1 MVAPDGPRQRGRRL
15 SDALFFPILTL
26 IHDPR
31 FQPWSV
37 PNSPSPMNAI
47 PSSPKPGLGWA
58 IGTIA
63 AIVATL
69 AVNTLS
75 NLYPPGGQNV
85 GEISNTV
92 LAGVLITPANYAFI
106 IWGVIYLGLIAY
118 AVYQFHPERRTDP
131 QIQRVNQWLI
141 IACVAQ
147 VIWIF
152 LFTFQWFAASILA
165 MLIILGSLIQIYLIL
180 DIGRSRTSR
189 QRRWMAHIPFSLYL
203 GWIAVATIVNIA
215 ATLYAAGWGGWGV
228 SPVAWTVVMIAVSVI
243 LGAVMLGQ
251 RRDVTFGL
259 VLIWALGAIAQRH
272 SDQPAL
278 WMTALAGMAILA
290 LGSLWSLRRPH
301 LGTTA

>member
-1 MVAPDGPRQRGRRL
+1 MPSAPKSGFGL
-15 SDALFFPILTL
+15 
-26 IHDPR
+26 
-31 FQPWSV
+31 
-37 PNSPSPMNAI
+37 AI
-47 PSSPKPGLGWA
+47 A
-58 IGTIA
+58 TIV

-106 IWGVIYLGLIAY
+106 IWGVIYLGLLAY

-131 QIQRVNQWLI
+131 QIQRVNQGLI
-141 IACVAQ
+141 LACVAQ

-165 MLIILGSLIQIYLIL
+165 MLVILASLIQIYRTL
-180 DIGRSRTSR
+180 DIGRSRASR

-215 ATLYAAGWGGWGV
+215 ASLYAAGWGGWGI
-228 SPVAWTVVMIAVSVI
+228 SPVAWTVVMMVVAIL
-243 LGAVMLGQ
+243 LGAVVLWQ
-251 RRDVTFGL
+251 RRDVTFAL
-259 VLIWALGAIAQRH
+259 VFVWALGAIAQRH
-272 SDQPAL
+272 SDQAAL
-278 WMTALAGMAILA
+278 WIAALGGMVLLG
-290 LGSLWSLRRPH
+290 LGSLWSLRSAR
-301 LGTTA
+301 LGNA

>member
-1 MVAPDGPRQRGRRL
+1 
-15 SDALFFPILTL
+15 
-26 IHDPR
+26 
-31 FQPWSV
+31 
-37 PNSPSPMNAI
+37 MNAI
-47 PSSPKPGLGWA
+47 PSSPKSGLGWA

-118 AVYQFHPERRTDP
+118 AVYQFHPGRRTDP

-141 IACVAQ
+141 LACVAQ
-147 VIWIF
+147 VVWIF

-165 MLIILGSLIQIYLIL
+165 MLVILGSLVQIYLTL
-180 DIGRSRTSR
+180 DMGRSRTSR

-215 ATLYAAGWGGWGV
+215 ATLYAANWGGLGLNPLLWTIVMMGV
-228 SPVAWTVVMIAVSVI
+228 AIL
-243 LGAVMLGQ
+243 LGAVVLWQ
-251 RRDVTFGL
+251 RRDVTFAL
-259 VLIWALGAIAQRH
+259 VFIWALGAIAQRH
-272 SDQPAL
+272 ADQPAL
-278 WMTALAGMAILA
+278 WMTALGGMVILA
-290 LGSLWSLRRPH
+290 LGSLWSLGRPR
-301 LGTTA
+301 LGKS

>member
-1 MVAPDGPRQRGRRL
+1 MNAPPSAPKSGLGL
-15 SDALFFPILTL
+15 ALGTL
-26 IHDPR
+26 I
-31 FQPWSV
+31 
-37 PNSPSPMNAI
+37 
-47 PSSPKPGLGWA
+47 
-58 IGTIA
+58 

-118 AVYQFHPERRTDP
+118 GIYQFHPERRSDP
-131 QIQRVNQWLI
+131 QLQRVNQRLI
-141 IACVAQ
+141 LACVAQ

-152 LFTFQWFAASILA
+152 LFTLQYFAVSILA
-165 MLIILGSLIQIYLIL
+165 MLVILGSLIDIYLTL
-180 DIGRSRTSR
+180 DIGRARTSR

-215 ATLYAAGWGGWGV
+215 APLYASGWGGWGL
-228 SPVAWTVVMIAVSVI
+228 SPVAWTVVMLIVATL
-243 LGAVMLGQ
+243 LGIVVLWQ
-251 RRDVTFGL
+251 RRDVTFAL
-259 VLIWALGAIAQRH
+259 VFIWALGAIAQRH

-278 WMTALAGMAILA
+278 WVVALGGMVTLG
-290 LGSLWSLRRPH
+290 LGSLWSLRRPR
-301 LGTTA
+301 LDTA